1 LKTSLLDK
9 SIFYQHILLK
19 EISERR
25 SKMKTTNLSVRNV
38 LPILAVLSFL
48 LIPIFATTSHAKSAK
63 DIDREVDIALTT
75 FRQEFPSAC
84 QLLDSAK
91 GVLVIPNEIKGG
103 VLVGGEYGE
112 GALRVHGKTVGYYN
126 IAGGNFGLI
135 AGLGQKNLI
144 LLFMQ
149 DGALERFRTSS
160 NWTAGTD
167 ADITVMHNLDKEDYS
182 NVFSTKEPVVA
193 FAFGENGVIADLS
206 IEGAKFS
213 RMIKST

>member
-1 LKTSLLDK
+1 MNTAKLIAKN
-9 SIFYQHILLK
+9 IL
-19 EISERR
+19 
-25 SKMKTTNLSVRNV
+25 
-38 LPILAVLSFL
+38 PFLAVLGFV
-48 LIPIFATTSHAKSAK
+48 LIPAFATTSHATSAK
-63 DIDREVDIALTT
+63 DIDREVDAALSM
-75 FRQEFPSAC
+75 FRQQFPDAC

-103 VLVGGEYGE
+103 VLVGAEYGE
-112 GALRVHGKTVGYYN
+112 GALRVHGRTVGYYN

-135 AGLGQKNLI
+135 AGLGKKNLI
-144 LLFMQ
+144 LLFME
-149 DGALERFRTSS
+149 DGALDRFRTSS

-167 ADITVMHNLDKEDYS
+167 ADFTVLDTTHKEEYS
-182 NVFSTKEPVVA
+182 NVFSTKEPVIA